1 MNDVYVMNSRTTQ
14 SILAASAGLIAAGAL
29 IRRNRKDSLAGE
41 VAIVTGA
48 SRGLGFAIARELLL
62 RRCRV
67 VICARREDELR
78 SAAEKL
84 AEVGEVVPVVCDVAN
99 PDEVQRVVDTAVE
112 YFGRVDIVV
121 NNAGVIEVGPIDS
134 MLLGDYRK
142 LMDIMFWGT
151 AYMTLAVLPQMRR
164 RRHGRI
170 VNITSIGGKISV
182 PHLVPYSSA
191 KFAAVGFS
199 EGLHAEV
206 AKDGIAV
213 TTVVPGL
220 MRTGSYRHA
229 RFKGDVRR
237 EFAWFSV
244 ASSLPGLSINAT
256 RAARQIVRAVERR
269 SREAIISAPAKLAV
283 RVAGMMPGTVMAI
296 LALINR
302 LLPRDENP
310 VEVSGKEAE
319 ARLDSEFV
327 ERATALGRRAG
338 RELRQV

>member
-1 MNDVYVMNSRTTQ
+1 MNDVYLVNSHTTKR
-14 SILAASAGLIAAGAL
+14 ILAAGAGLFAAGAL
-29 IRRNRKDSLAGE
+29 IRRGQKDSIAGE

-48 SRGLGFAIARELLL
+48 SRGLGFAIARELL
-62 RRCRV
+62 REGCRV
-67 VICARREDELR
+67 VVCARREDELR
-78 SAAEKL
+78 SAAGKL
-84 AEVGEVVPVVCDVAN
+84 AELGEVVPVVCDVA
-99 PDEVQRVVDTAVE
+99 DRDAVQRVIDTANE
-112 YFGRVDIVV
+112 YFGRIDIVV
-121 NNAGVIEVGPIDS
+121 NNAGVIEVGPVDAMRLS
-134 MLLGDYRK
+134 DYRK
-142 LMDIMFWGT
+142 LMDIMYWGT
-151 AYMTLAVLPQMRR
+151 VYMTLAVLPQMQKQRS
-164 RRHGRI
+164 GRI

-182 PHLVPYSSA
+182 PHLVPYSAA

-237 EFAWFSV
+237 EFAWFSI
-244 ASSLPGLSINAT
+244 ASTMPLLSINAT
-256 RAARQIVRAVERR
+256 RAAKQIVRAMQRR

-283 RVAGMMPGTVMAI
+283 RVAGIMPGTVMAL

-302 LLPRDENP
+302 MLPRDETP
-310 VEVSGKEAE
+310 IEVSGKEAE
-319 ARLDSEFV
+319 ARLGSEFV
-327 ERATALGRRAG
+327 ERATTLGRRAA